1 MIEWIKT
8 QDFLSDKSVNW
19 WIYNSVLNGEVH
31 EWLIGWLDEG
41 FNKGMDGWINEWL
54 DEWRD
59 KISMNGYSISCW
71 YSGTTLVNTFAGF
84 ALQVD
89 PSNLAAHL
97 TPAGTFLD
105 AAGAVQE
112 AYCPASPGSPV
123 QPVQVFSVGDQL
135 PQHIL
140 PGAGTTHIPGPLQLG
155 SLEASYQLDS
165 GTFPNM
171 HAGMTQLSGY
181 HANSSTEPVV
191 VVPEYQPHQYQ
202 QHQYPGQQG
211 HWYSQACSMTRNW
224 SHQPGMHLNDL
235 PSQPVKFVA
244 DHVAEINGYGTRE
257 ETAGSPC
264 AQAAITNAD
273 HSAVVHEGTSCTN
286 ELPEVSCQVLQ
297 QPSAAGAAQ
306 VAFCQESSGR
316 PVKSVETPGGQ
327 AIMTNAHHSAVV
339 HKGTSC
345 TNELPQVSRRVP
357 QQPSPAS
364 AAGAAEM
371 ANFCHES
378 PGSPIKPVETPGAQ
392 ATIMNTHHSAV
403 VHKGTSCINEL
414 PEVSRRV
421 PQQSTVSAPAQQ
433 GARKSDD
440 DQAVVVIED
449 RSTPGLIR
457 LHFVPKV
464 AVQPSLPSNHAA
476 QISPLNVS
484 TNSRLEQQVEP
495 VKSVKESHPTRF
507 DKHYPVAGARCDAEA
522 VSRCCSSVAR
532 GPHGAAVAGEC
543 QRDLH
548 DAEIPENILASFSVG
563 MPSFLQTLTAAS
575 VAEELEKI
583 DNPNKPSRDMQRD
596 EQVFPASYHTPDS
609 LALSLRGTQQAP
621 CATTGV
627 GVFCSLL
634 PGISNDNKCKTD
646 DDIEITY
653 DSTDNRSKTEDDDI
667 LITYDSTDN
676 RSKTEDDD
684 IEITYDSTDA
694 CFYSASAAQDERVS
708 RKLVKMLNP
717 PDLAEFNSDIG
728 LDKDGMNHFA
738 ELSPLMS
745 SRDILTSGS
754 PPSRAI
760 WETEEVIKLMSV
772 SLESDHKRVR
782 GMVTQYVACPDE
794 KRPLASTLSPP
805 TTGSKLAKKRKLSE
819 LHEVLLDSP
828 PESDSSEPNHK
839 KCCFREGGL
848 GELRRVHSG
857 PSTGDLTKPCARFLD
872 RRDGL
877 YKQGKYAKKLKASKE
892 RKSIWA

>member
-1 MIEWIKT
+1 MEAKNISVIEYSI
-8 QDFLSDKSVNW
+8 
-19 WIYNSVLNGEVH
+19 VLN
-31 EWLIGWLDEG
+31 
-41 FNKGMDGWINEWL
+41 
-54 DEWRD
+54 
-59 KISMNGYSISCW
+59 
-71 YSGTTLVNTFAGF
+71 SGTTLVNTCAVF

-89 PSNLAAHL
+89 PSGLPAHLAA
-97 TPAGTFLD
+97 AGTFLD

-135 PQHIL
+135 PQESPDPGLHML
-140 PGAGTTHIPGPLQLG
+140 PGTGTTHIPGPLQLG

-181 HANSSTEPVV
+181 HVNSSTEPVV
-191 VVPEYQPHQYQ
+191 VVPEYQPRQFQ

-211 HWYSQACSMTRNW
+211 HWYSQACSMTCNW
-224 SHQPGMHLNDL
+224 SRPPGMHLNDL

-286 ELPEVSCQVLQ
+286 ELPEVSCQVPQ
-297 QPSAAGAAQ
+297 QPSAAGAEQ
-306 VAFCQESSGR
+306 V
-316 PVKSVETPGGQ
+316 
-327 AIMTNAHHSAVV
+327 
-339 HKGTSC
+339 
-345 TNELPQVSRRVP
+345 
-357 QQPSPAS
+357 
-364 AAGAAEM
+364 

-378 PGSPIKPVETPGAQ
+378 PGSPIIPVETPGAQ
-392 ATIMNTHHSAV
+392 ATITNTHHSAV

-433 GARKSDD
+433 GAKKSHD

-484 TNSRLEQQVEP
+484 TNSRPEQQVEP

-522 VSRCCSSVAR
+522 VSRCCSSVSR

-543 QRDLH
+543 QHDLH
-548 DAEIPENILASFSVG
+548 DAEIPENILASFPG
-563 MPSFLQTLTAAS
+563 GTPSFLQTLTAAS
-575 VAEELEKI
+575 IAEELEKI

-621 CATTGV
+621 CATTGM

-634 PGISNDNKCKTD
+634 PGISNDNKSKTD
-646 DDIEITY
+646 DDIE
-653 DSTDNRSKTEDDDI
+653 
-667 LITYDSTDN
+667 ITYDSTDN

-684 IEITYDSTDA
+684 IEITYDSTDNRNKTEDDDIEIRYDSTDA

-708 RKLVKMLNP
+708 RKLFEMLNP
-717 PDLAEFNSDIG
+717 PDLAKFNSDIV

-745 SRDILTSGS
+745 SRDILTSDS

-772 SLESDHKRVR
+772 SLESDHKRVH

-848 GELRRVHSG
+848 GEIRRVHSG
-857 PSTGDLTKPCARFLD
+857 PSTGDLTKPCTRFLD
-872 RRDGL
+872 RCDGL